1 MQEDFS
7 VVRSRIHEKSH
18 GYFVFS
24 DRRWDREKR
33 NMFYGATDALAD
45 TSHAAANYENAIS
58 SNAGSNLLVCY
69 GFLQA
74 LYVQQDAVIT
84 LSRALGLSWSP
95 NNNVRLKQI
104 RDTRN
109 RLAGH
114 PALAGERDNPRRLSA
129 AIIGSDDITKFGFR
143 GHVYFEDGFE
153 NIDVDVPAFRTDNEE
168 LLSLQMQRAEKQ
180 MDEQER
186 DFRKREALHLL
197 SPRFQG
203 PFSYLMQRLSC
214 DLADEGRV
222 IQAQFHA
229 QEIRKVITDFR
240 DELQTRGFSSEGI
253 AYHIR
258 LVLTGLNRLEAFMRD
273 QCLPEERQ
281 DEFDLIY
288 DGVEKQIG
296 KIMSFATEIDKKL
309 CTPID

>member
-7 VVRSRIHEKSH
+7 VVRSRIHRKSH
-18 GYFVFS
+18 DYFVFS
-24 DRRWDREKR
+24 HRRWDREKR

-45 TSHAAANYENAIS
+45 TSHAASNYENAIS

-84 LSRALGLSWSP
+84 LSRALGLRWSP
-95 NNNVRLKQI
+95 NDNGRLKQI

-114 PALAGERDNPRRLSA
+114 PALAGERESPRRLSA
-129 AIIGSDDITKFGFR
+129 AIIGYDDITKVGFR
-143 GHVYFEDGFE
+143 GHVYFEDGSE
-153 NIDVDVPAFRTDNEE
+153 NIDIDVPSFRNDNEE
-168 LLSLQMQRAEKQ
+168 LLSLQMRQVEKQ

-186 DFRKREALHLL
+186 DFRKREAPHLF
-197 SPRFQG
+197 SPRFEG

-214 DLADEGRV
+214 DLTDEGRA
-222 IQAQFHA
+222 IQAQLHA
-229 QEIRKVITDFR
+229 QPIRKTIIDFR
-240 DELQTRGFSSEGI
+240 DELDTGGFSSEGTS
-253 AYHIR
+253 YHIR
-258 LVLTGLNRLEAFMRD
+258 LVLTGLNRLEAFTH
-273 QCLPEERQ
+273 EEKPTEETQ

-288 DGVEKQIG
+288 SGVEKHIN
-296 KIMSFATEIDKKL
+296 KIVSFTLEIDKKL